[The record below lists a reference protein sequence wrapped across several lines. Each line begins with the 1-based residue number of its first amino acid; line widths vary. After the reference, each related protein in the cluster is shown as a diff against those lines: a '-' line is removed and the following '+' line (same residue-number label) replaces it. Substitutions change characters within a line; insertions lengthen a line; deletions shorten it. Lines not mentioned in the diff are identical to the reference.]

1 MNSAGEKKDL
11 KIKKRLLGNREGG
24 GMGYEGTIVRVDMI
38 KVHYTMYGNAI
49 MKLFLC
55 KINILELNT

>member
-49 MKLFLC
+49 MKLFL
-55 KINILELNT
+55 